1 MGNMSKQCD
10 IVQDMLPLYVDEA
23 CSESTAEMVKEHLA
37 SCSKCSKIH
46 QQMLSYTNED
56 ILHEESKSVIE
67 RHETKEKRKNR
78 RNIVIAVSTSSV
90 IIIAICFA
98 LGSIWINQRTPMADV
113 LRVDNTLYVRTGVII
128 DTDVSETDIIG
139 RITSSVSHDKKP
151 IENGQSNF
159 GEIGAEFAY
168 YGNDIILNI
177 DDKWNLFILE
187 SATNAYTAK
196 GVSDENVVE
205 LSTPPDDIQWKDGLG
220 FSELAP
226 GTEVLSSNQITILE
240 DGATV
245 LVTISWGDPSLYLE
259 FGLCSETGTIFSNE
273 KRGGYSTIKIK
284 DVPAGNYYL
293 FVANSDA
300 YSEIPAYKYPEMF
313 DDVSFNATGA
323 MLYSEIVR

>member
-1 MGNMSKQCD
+1 MSKQCD

-37 SCSKCSKIH
+37 SCSKCNKIH
-46 QQMLSYTNED
+46 QQMLSHTNED

-67 RHETKEKRKNR
+67 RHEAKEKRKSR
-78 RNIVIAVSTSSV
+78 RKIAIAVSISSV

-98 LGSIWINQRTPMADV
+98 LGSIWFNQRTPVADM
-113 LRVDNTLYVRTGVII
+113 LRVDNMLYIRTGVII

-139 RITSSVSHDKKP
+139 KITSSVSHDKKP

-159 GEIGAEFAY
+159 GEIGAEYAY

-177 DDKWNLFILE
+177 NDKWNLFISE
-187 SATNAYTAK
+187 SSTNAYTAK
-196 GVSDENVVE
+196 GISDENVVE
-205 LSTPPDDIQWKDGLG
+205 LSTPPDDVQWENGLG

-226 GTEVLSSNQITILE
+226 GTEVPSSNPITVLE
-240 DGATV
+240 DGSTI
-245 LVTISWGDPSLYLE
+245 LITISWGDASLYLE
-259 FGLCSETGTIFSNE
+259 FGLRSESGAIFSHE

-293 FVANSDA
+293 FVSNSDA
-300 YSEIPAYKYPEMF
+300 YSELPAYKYPEMF